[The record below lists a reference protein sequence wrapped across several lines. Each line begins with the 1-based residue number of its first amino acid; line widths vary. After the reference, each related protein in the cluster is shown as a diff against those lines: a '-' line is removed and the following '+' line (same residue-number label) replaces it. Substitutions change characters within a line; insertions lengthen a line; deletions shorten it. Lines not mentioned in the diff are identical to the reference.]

1 VSEKLLQ
8 IMGSRWTRLVLVS
21 LILLGLQTTVLNDM
35 RPFNVMIPVMLL
47 FAVASG
53 SLYGSEIGA
62 ISGLIIGVM
71 YDCVLTTPLGLA
83 SLVFGAAAYVAGL
96 LPFFIRE
103 PTWWTRAITIGI
115 VGAAGELVFPLA
127 QSMVGLSGRFQP
139 HVVVVMTFVA
149 VVGMIVAPL
158 LLPVCR
164 WTLKESLVG

>member
-1 VSEKLLQ
+1 MLP
-8 IMGSRWTRLVLVS
+8 M
-21 LILLGLQTTVLNDM
+21 
-35 RPFNVMIPVMLL
+35 MLL

-53 SLYGSEIGA
+53 TIYGSEIGA
-62 ISGLIIGVM
+62 ISGLVIGVM

-96 LPFFIRE
+96 LPFFVRE

-139 HVVVVMTFVA
+139 HVVVVMAFVFVA
-149 VVGMIVAPL
+149 GMIIAPV

>member
-1 VSEKLLQ
+1 
-8 IMGSRWTRLVLVS
+8 MS
-21 LILLGLQTTVLNDM
+21 LILLGLQTTVFNDM

>member
-1 VSEKLLQ
+1 MIERLLQ
-8 IMGSRWTRLVLVS
+8 VMGSRWTRLVLVS
-21 LILLGLQTTVLNDM
+21 LILLGLQTTLLNDT
-35 RPFNVMIPVMLL
+35 RPLNVMIPVMLL
-47 FAVASG
+47 FAVTSG

-62 ISGLIIGVM
+62 ISGLIIGAM

-115 VGAAGELVFPLA
+115 VGAVGESVFPLA
-127 QSMVGLSGRFQP
+127 QSMVGLNGWFQP
-139 HVVVVMTFVA
+139 RVFVVMTFVA

-158 LLPVCR
+158 LLTVCR
-164 WTLKESLVG
+164 WTLKESLAG

>member
-1 VSEKLLQ
+1 
-8 IMGSRWTRLVLVS
+8 MGSRWTRLMLVS

-35 RPFNVMIPVMLL
+35 RPFNVMLPMMLL

-53 SLYGSEIGA
+53 TIYGSEIGA
-62 ISGLIIGVM
+62 ISGLVIGVM

-96 LPFFIRE
+96 LPFFVRE
-103 PTWWTRAITIGI
+103 PMWWTRAITIGI

-139 HVVVVMTFVA
+139 HVVVVMAFVFVA
-149 VVGMIVAPL
+149 GMIIAPV